1 MVTTVDTLLVRI
13 EADMSDLKRS
23 LDKVQRDV
31 DKSSQGIAGAFKRIG
46 TAMKAAVAAVIVQQG
61 ARAGMALVNLA
72 SDVEEMQGKSKVV
85 FGAFRDQTVA
95 ALEAFGNE
103 VGRSTHEL
111 ELMASSI
118 QDTFVPMGFARGEA
132 AKLSVDLTKLAV
144 DVASF
149 NNASDTETMEA
160 FQSALVG
167 NHETVRR
174 FGVVITEATLK
185 QELLRM
191 GITATGDAVSNSQK
205 VQARL
210 NLILAG
216 TTDAQGDAARTADS
230 FANQMKALKAELSEV
245 GVELGTILL
254 PFAKDLVTT
263 FRSLTDATR
272 KFLAQL
278 GLIDLTPADRIGMF
292 NRQLEKTEDLLNNLS
307 GAEGNSDLLQ
317 NIARNAG
324 FDINNFRGSTE
335 DLFNA
340 LQADLNARAEDLRL
354 QIDLQKLLQERP
366 DAGGAGADAGG
377 GGSEPFKASK
387 QQQKIA
393 GQNAV
398 MAKRIQMQADINQ
411 LTKSGN
417 LLVAEHVKKEL
428 ELFDANVK
436 LAGEADRLGKIEV
449 ERLIALGHTD
459 NLTQKLVIDNIEL
472 TASQTALTNSVK
484 LSAEALK
491 EYQDLVQS
499 GVDFVR
505 SNIDNNYEFEQ
516 SQLALN
522 AALADSKISADEH
535 AAAMALIKLR
545 QAELA
550 PMFDTFQNAAFGLAD
565 GVSNAFADMAM
576 GAKVSLK
583 DFENMFKDF
592 VKQMLAQAIKLLIVN
607 AILRAL
613 GVPLRYDGSG
623 FKAGAGDAFGGA
635 LPQASAGGG
644 AMSRGRP
651 YLVGERG
658 PELIIPASSGTIKN
672 AHDTRNAMK
681 GGATVVNQTI
691 NVETGVSQTVRAE
704 MLSLLPVIKQ
714 DTLAAVADGKRR
726 GGSFGQALS

>member
-1 MVTTVDTLLVRI
+1 MATTVDTLLVRI

-31 DKSSQGIAGAFKRIG
+31 DKSTQGIAGAFKRIG
-46 TAMKAAVAAVIVQQG
+46 TAMKVAVAAVVVQQG
-61 ARAGMALVNLA
+61 ARAGAALINLA

-85 FGAFRDQTVA
+85 FGAFRDETVA
-95 ALEAFGNE
+95 ALEAFGDE

-111 ELMASSI
+111 EGMASSI

-132 AKLSVDLTKLAV
+132 AKLSVELTKLAV

-149 NNASDTETMEA
+149 NNANDTETMEA

-191 GITATGDAVSNSQK
+191 GIQRTGNEVTNAEK

-210 NLILAG
+210 NLIIAG
-216 TTDAQGDAARTADS
+216 TSDAQGDALRTSDS
-230 FANQMKALKAELSEV
+230 FANTLRGLKSDLSEL
-245 GVELGTILL
+245 GVELGEIFLPIVTKLVRAMRTAAATTKDFLQKINVLNKPKETRIANLTEEIQRLEKVASGQELGLYKEIDDAAVLTKQRLFELRKERASLTEPLDIQPPFVVTPLL
-254 PFAKDLVTT
+254 PEEKPDSDPDGSKLDKKTSALLRGNQAILDQRQGLSDLTAVS
-263 FRSLTDATR
+263 RVMSQAE
-272 KFLAQL
+272 
-278 GLIDLTPADRIGMF
+278 IDLNRAMADGSEKRELLHRTNINLIKLKQQFPALNQAELQTLAEVSAQREIDARKLEQTNKAEEEYAAKKQARI
-292 NRQLEKTEDLLNNLS
+292 
-307 GAEGNSDLLQ
+307 
-317 NIARNAG
+317 
-324 FDINNFRGSTE
+324 
-335 DLFNA
+335 
-340 LQADLNARAEDLRL
+340 
-354 QIDLQKLLQERP
+354 
-366 DAGGAGADAGG
+366 DAGLA
-377 GGSEPFKASK
+377 FV
-387 QQQKIA
+387 QQQ
-393 GQNAV
+393 V
-398 MAKRIQMQADINQ
+398 DADY
-411 LTKSGN
+411 
-417 LLVAEHVKKEL
+417 
-428 ELFDANVK
+428 
-436 LAGEADRLGKIEV
+436 
-449 ERLIALGHTD
+449 
-459 NLTQKLVIDNIEL
+459 NLTQ
-472 TASQTALTNSVK
+472 SQ
-484 LSAEALK
+484 EALN
-491 EYQDLVQS
+491 EA
-499 GVDFVR
+499 R
-505 SNIDNNYEFEQ
+505 
-516 SQLALN
+516 
-522 AALADSKISADEH
+522 AAGAISADEL
-535 AAAMALIKLR
+535 AAANALLGLETLR
-545 QAELA
+545 LN
-550 PMFDTFQNAAFGLAD
+550 PMFESFESGAIGLAD

-576 GAKVSLK
+576 GAKVSLQ

-635 LPQASAGGG
+635 VPQASAGGG

-726 GGSFGQALS
+726 GGSFGQVLS

>member
-292 NRQLEKTEDLLNNLS
+292 NRELEKLETGLERIAA
-307 GAEGNSDLLQ
+307 AEGNSDLLQ
-317 NIARNAG
+317 SIARSLN
-324 FDINNFRGSTE
+324 INPNMIQGTTE

-340 LQADLNARAEDLRL
+340 IQADLNERADELRL
-354 QIDLQKLLQERP
+354 QINLQKLLQEQP
-366 DAGGAGADAGG
+366 DTGGAGEDTGG

-491 EYQDLVQS
+491 EYQELVQE

-505 SNIDNNYEFEQ
+505 TNIDNNYEFEK
-516 SQLALN
+516 SQTALN
-522 AALADSKISADEH
+522 AALAAGAVNEEDYR
-535 AAAMALIKLR
+535 AAMALLALE
-545 QAELA
+545 QARTL
-550 PMFDTFQNAAFGLAD
+550 PLF
-565 GVSNAFADMAM
+565 S
-576 GAKVSLK
+576 
-583 DFENMFKDF
+583 DFENGMLNMADNISGALADMSQGAKLTFRDFQKMFDAF
-592 VKQMLAQAIKLLIVN
+592 VRDMIAQAIKLLIVN

-623 FKAGAGDAFGGA
+623 FKAGEGNAFGGA
-635 LPQASAGGG
+635 IQESATGG

-726 GGSFGQALS
+726 GGSFGQVLS

>member
-1 MVTTVDTLLVRI
+1 MATTVDTLLVRI

-149 NNASDTETMEA
+149 NNANDTETMEA

-263 FRSLTDATR
+263 FRSLTDAIR

-292 NRQLEKTEDLLNNLS
+292 NRELEKLETGLERIAA
-307 GAEGNSDLLQ
+307 AEGNADLLTRLG
-317 NIARNAG
+317 ASLG
-324 FDINNFRGSTE
+324 FDINTFRGSTE
-335 DLFNA
+335 GLFNA
-340 LQADLNARAEDLRL
+340 IQSDLNARADELRL

-393 GQNAV
+393 GENAV

-491 EYQDLVQS
+491 EYQELVQE

-505 SNIDNNYEFEQ
+505 TNIDNNYEFEQ

-522 AALADSKISADEH
+522 AALAAGAVNEEDYR
-535 AAAMALIKLR
+535 AAMALLALE
-545 QAELA
+545 QARTL
-550 PMFDTFQNAAFGLAD
+550 PLF
-565 GVSNAFADMAM
+565 S
-576 GAKVSLK
+576 
-583 DFENMFKDF
+583 DFENGMLNMADNISGALADMSQGAKLTFRDFQKMFDAF
-592 VKQMLAQAIKLLIVN
+592 VRDMIAQAIKLLIVN
-607 AILRAL
+607 AILRAM

-623 FKAGAGDAFGGA
+623 FKAGAGTAFGGA
-635 LPQASAGGG
+635 IQESATGG

>member
-1 MVTTVDTLLVRI
+1 MATTVDTLLVRI

-149 NNASDTETMEA
+149 NNANDTETMEA

-263 FRSLTDATR
+263 FRSLTDAIR

-292 NRQLEKTEDLLNNLS
+292 NRELEKLETGLERIAA
-307 GAEGNSDLLQ
+307 AEGNADLLTRLG
-317 NIARNAG
+317 ASLG
-324 FDINNFRGSTE
+324 FDINTFRGSTE
-335 DLFNA
+335 GLFNA
-340 LQADLNARAEDLRL
+340 IQSDLNARADELRL

-393 GQNAV
+393 GENAV

-491 EYQDLVQS
+491 EYQELVQE

-505 SNIDNNYEFEQ
+505 TNIDNNYEFEQ

-522 AALADSKISADEH
+522 AALAAGAVNEEDYR
-535 AAAMALIKLR
+535 AAMALLALE
-545 QAELA
+545 QARTL
-550 PMFDTFQNAAFGLAD
+550 PLF
-565 GVSNAFADMAM
+565 S
-576 GAKVSLK
+576 
-583 DFENMFKDF
+583 DFENGMLNMADNISGALADMSQGAKLTFRDFQKMFDAF
-592 VKQMLAQAIKLLIVN
+592 VRDMIAQAIKLLIVN
-607 AILRAL
+607 AILRAM

-623 FKAGAGDAFGGA
+623 FKAGAGTAFGGA
-635 LPQASAGGG
+635 IQESATGG

-726 GGSFGQALS
+726 GGSFGQVLS

>member
-1 MVTTVDTLLVRI
+1 MATTVDTLLVRI

-31 DKSSQGIAGAFKRIG
+31 DKSTQGIAGAFKRIG
-46 TAMKAAVAAVIVQQG
+46 TAMKVAVAAVVVQQG
-61 ARAGMALVNLA
+61 ARAGAALINLA

-85 FGAFRDQTVA
+85 FGAFRDETVA
-95 ALEAFGNE
+95 ALEAFGDE

-111 ELMASSI
+111 EGMASSI

-132 AKLSVDLTKLAV
+132 AKLSVELTKLAV

-149 NNASDTETMEA
+149 NNASDTETMAA

-191 GITATGDAVSNSQK
+191 GIKRTGAEVTNAEK

-210 NLILAG
+210 NLITAG
-216 TTDAQGDAARTADS
+216 TTDAQGDALRTAGS
-230 FANQMKALKAELSEV
+230 FANQLRGLKADLAEL
-245 GVELGTILL
+245 GVELGTIFL
-254 PFAKDLVTT
+254 PIVTKIVGVLRDAAGATRTFLQSIGVLAKPVDQEMATINGAIAALTQQINKYEDALENANKAAKEGNTFAQGTDTT
-263 FRSLTDATR
+263 VLTDEIANLNKQLDKQIELR
-272 KFLAQL
+272 NILASQTDIVEPSFTISPKPDAGSGGADPIL
-278 GLIDLTPADRIGMF
+278 EPDLSELA
-292 NRQLEKTEDLLNNLS
+292 K
-307 GAEGNSDLLQ
+307 
-317 NIARNAG
+317 
-324 FDINNFRGSTE
+324 
-335 DLFNA
+335 A
-340 LQADLNARAEDLRL
+340 LQAIDDQRAAKNDLIKVMSFENQQRFFLAKAIKDGSEVDELKIRTESKLFDLKRQFPALAENELHWLAATQAQKDINARKAA
-354 QIDLQKLLQERP
+354 IDEEKQKEYFANQQARI
-366 DAGGAGADAGG
+366 DAGVGFVESQVEANH
-377 GGSEPFKASK
+377 SI
-387 QQQKIA
+387 QK
-393 GQNAV
+393 
-398 MAKRIQMQADINQ
+398 
-411 LTKSGN
+411 
-417 LLVAEHVKKEL
+417 
-428 ELFDANVK
+428 
-436 LAGEADRLGKIEV
+436 
-449 ERLIALGHTD
+449 
-459 NLTQKLVIDNIEL
+459 
-472 TASQTALTNSVK
+472 SQ
-484 LSAEALK
+484 
-491 EYQDLVQS
+491 D
-499 GVDFVR
+499 
-505 SNIDNNYEFEQ
+505 
-516 SQLALN
+516 ALN
-522 AALADSKISADEH
+522 AAFDAGAISAADYD
-535 AAAMALIKLR
+535 AAMALLGLR
-545 QAELA
+545 TLELN
-550 PMFDTFQNAAFGLAD
+550 PMFSTFQNGALQLAD

-583 DFENMFKDF
+583 DFEDMFKDF
-592 VKQMLAQAIKLLIVN
+592 VRQMLAQAIKLLVVN

-623 FKAGAGDAFGGA
+623 FKAGAGDAFGGEI
-635 LPQASAGGG
+635 QASATGG

-726 GGSFGQALS
+726 GGSFGQVLS